1 MRETARMQR
10 LEFLGES
17 HDPAHGIE
25 LVDWSFSRNALR
37 KRFHRS
43 PDMRC
48 RCDSLLHR
56 HSLLE
61 SKICYRRSP
70 MPTTSRCNAPTSQ
83 NPPAQGIAKSDRMA
97 SIHLVGFGLLF
108 FGLVGCQRQLDMAKT
123 YDDRSAETTIRYI
136 GVREGTRQYA
146 DYSSIRG
153 SILTDPPK
161 TER

>member
-1 MRETARMQR
+1 
-10 LEFLGES
+10 
-17 HDPAHGIE
+17 
-25 LVDWSFSRNALR
+25 
-37 KRFHRS
+37 
-43 PDMRC
+43 
-48 RCDSLLHR
+48 
-56 HSLLE
+56 
-61 SKICYRRSP
+61 
-70 MPTTSRCNAPTSQ
+70 
-83 NPPAQGIAKSDRMA
+83 MA

>member
-1 MRETARMQR
+1 
-10 LEFLGES
+10 
-17 HDPAHGIE
+17 
-25 LVDWSFSRNALR
+25 
-37 KRFHRS
+37 
-43 PDMRC
+43 
-48 RCDSLLHR
+48 
-56 HSLLE
+56 
-61 SKICYRRSP
+61 
-70 MPTTSRCNAPTSQ
+70 MPTTSRRNAPTSQ
-83 NPPAQGIAKSDRMA
+83 NPPTQRIAKSDRMA

-108 FGLVGCQRQLDMAKT
+108 LGLLGCQRQLDMAKT